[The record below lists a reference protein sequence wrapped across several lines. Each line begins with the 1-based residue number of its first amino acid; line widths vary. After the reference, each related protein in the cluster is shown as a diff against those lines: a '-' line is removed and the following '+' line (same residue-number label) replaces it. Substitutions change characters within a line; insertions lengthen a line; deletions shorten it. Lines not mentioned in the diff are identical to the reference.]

1 MTGRPCLALAQMTR
15 HGLYRPSL
23 QFLEVRHPMIAG
35 IQQLRR
41 VWPMENQTV
50 PIRAQYLQRFSLGVC
65 QESSLI
71 LVEESVPPALP
82 VRRWAAQQDARQFL
96 IAEVLHGLELRS
108 ASLQK
113 D

>member
-1 MTGRPCLALAQMTR
+1 MAR

-23 QFLEVRHPMIAG
+23 QILELRYPMTAG
-35 IQQLRR
+35 IQQQGR
-41 VWPMENQTV
+41 VRPLKNQTV
-50 PIRAQYLQRFSLGVC
+50 PNRAQYLQRFSLGVC

-82 VRRWAAQQDARQFL
+82 VRRWAAPQDARQFL